1 MGEEKGR
8 GWTFGLVGLLTPV
21 TLWLGLFFLVP
32 LLFILAYS
40 FGTSGVYHRISG
52 LPVLDGRGKVHAL
65 ARLENKGF
73 VRSSMAAAT
82 ARRGGKSKRVYEV
95 TPLGLRTARELH
107 RMRQEIWT
115 TIAEGRQS

>member
-1 MGEEKGR
+1 
-8 GWTFGLVGLLTPV
+8 
-21 TLWLGLFFLVP
+21 
-32 LLFILAYS
+32 
-40 FGTSGVYHRISG
+40 
-52 LPVLDGRGKVHAL
+52 
-65 ARLENKGF
+65 

-82 ARRGGKSKRVYEV
+82 ARRGGKSKRLYAV